1 MEVIL
6 HKDVGGVGKAGSVV
20 QVKEGF
26 AMNYLLPQG
35 LAVPSTPANLK
46 KLEQEQEKKN
56 QQLQKIQQEAEKLK
70 ERLSGVS
77 LTISALTHDDDRLY
91 GEVAAADIA
100 KALKEEGF
108 AIEKNAVVLEAPIK
122 SLGIYEAA
130 IKLHPVVT
138 AKVKIWIVKK

>member
-20 QVKEGF
+20 KVKEGF

-56 QQLQKIQQEAEKLK
+56 QQLQKLQQDAEKLK

-91 GEVAAADIA
+91 GEVTAADIA